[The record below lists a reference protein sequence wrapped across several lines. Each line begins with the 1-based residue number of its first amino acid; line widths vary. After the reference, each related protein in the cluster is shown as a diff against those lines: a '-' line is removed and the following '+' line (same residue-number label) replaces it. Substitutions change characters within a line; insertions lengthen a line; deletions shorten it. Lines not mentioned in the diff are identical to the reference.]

1 MKRTTHFTQNLP
13 TVLLPVLLAFV
24 LAAQTLRAQDLQ
36 MYYDLFTDSV
46 TYKKD
51 GKPVLQPKIR
61 RGDFVVLHFTEFNP
75 YLYVADVEIE
85 QTNSEEWSGGAS
97 SGAAGAGAGG
107 LMSGLIPGMSG
118 SAAGGGGLSSFFN
131 MPLLSMGQNSMRLA
145 DFFGNARGTQQL
157 LTEAQTQLQA
167 LAQIQSEMAEIYSE
181 IQTLERSERA
191 AQLAGKHLDQLLQN
205 PRIRPSMIRRIAAE
219 YEEMIF
225 PGKPVGSLQIADAFE
240 WQDRPQAKRRL
251 LAALSAKQQEFD
263 IQLLNLTPIARQL
276 SDLDTRSSPGL
287 EAFAT
292 DLRTLTGKGD
302 NLRQQLEAYIVAQT
316 DTTKVLTLE
325 EMLAIQMKFRELAEQ
340 TFSYPVA
347 ISVEKSRV
355 IVNAR
360 FVPLDSVLTATRD
373 KKLGTKT
380 KTVKLETQGGLRIST
395 SFGIAFGRMFDPTE
409 DYSVRENAIVAEAGG
424 IVQPGL
430 ATFVH
435 FYPNNNR
442 RGMSLAGSFGIGI
455 PLSMTNLTGLNFYL
469 GPSLLFGRGQRFV
482 LSGGVLAG
490 PATRL
495 AKGFSVGDA
504 FDPNLGDIP
513 TRTRYE
519 LGYFVGIS
527 FNVGG

>member
-1 MKRTTHFTQNLP
+1 MKRATHFAQNLP
-13 TVLLPVLLAFV
+13 AMLLPAMFVFV
-24 LAAQTLRAQDLQ
+24 LNLQSLSAQDLQ
-36 MYYDLFTDSV
+36 MYYDLFTDSI

-51 GKPVLQPKIR
+51 GKTVLQPKIR
-61 RGDFVVLHFTEFNP
+61 RGDFVVLHFTEFNS
-75 YLYVADVEIE
+75 YLYEADVEIE
-85 QTNSEEWSGGAS
+85 QSNSEEWSGGAS
-97 SGAAGAGAGG
+97 TGATGVGSG
-107 LMSGLIPGMSG
+107 LMSSLIPGMSG
-118 SAAGGGGLSSFFN
+118 SAAGGGGLMSFFD
-131 MPLLSMGQNSMRLA
+131 MPLLGMGQNSVRLA

-157 LTEAQTQLQA
+157 LTEAQSQLQA
-167 LAQIQSEMAEIYSE
+167 LAQIQAEMADIYEE

-191 AQLAGKHLDQLLQN
+191 AQLAGKHLDQLLLN
-205 PRIRPSMIRRIAAE
+205 PRIRPSVIRKIAAE
-219 YEEMIF
+219 YEELIF

-240 WQDRPQAKRRL
+240 WQNRPKTKRRL
-251 LAALSAKQQEFD
+251 LAALAAKQQEFD
-263 IQLLNLTPIARQL
+263 MQLLHLTPITRQL

-292 DLRTLTGKGD
+292 DLRTLTGKS
-302 NLRQQLEAYIVAQT
+302 NSLREQLEAYIAAQT
-316 DTTKVLTLE
+316 DTTKALTLE

-340 TFSYPVA
+340 SFAYPVA

-355 IVNAR
+355 IANAR
-360 FVPLDSVLTATRD
+360 FVPLDSMLNTAKG

-380 KTVKLETQGGLRIST
+380 KTVKIEAHGGLRIST
-395 SFGIAFGRMFDPTE
+395 SFGVAFGRMFNATE
-409 DYSVRENAIVAEAGG
+409 DFSVRENAIVAEEGG
-424 IVQPGL
+424 IVLPAL

-442 RGMSLAGSFGIGI
+442 RGMALAGTFGIGI
-455 PLSMTNLTGLNFYL
+455 PLSMTNLTALNFYL
-469 GPSLLFGRGQRFV
+469 GPSMLFGRGQRFV
-482 LSGGVLAG
+482 LSGGIMAG

-495 AKGFSVGDA
+495 GKGFSVGDA